1 MKINIEKWFPKR
13 AKDALSFLPTK
24 RVSLNLNLHHMTTIQ
39 NLNLHPIVEA
49 KAMRFVQYLQRHD
62 HWVELTKKQLTA
74 EYGSKYRKFLDPLI
88 KTGIVQVDHSYSSYL
103 QIGKK
108 YRATDL
114 T

>member
-1 MKINIEKWFPKR
+1 
-13 AKDALSFLPTK
+13 
-24 RVSLNLNLHHMTTIQ
+24 MTAIQ

-49 KAMRFVQYLQRHD
+49 KAIRFVQYLQRHNG
-62 HWVELTKKQLTA
+62 WVELTKKQLTA

-88 KTGIVQVDHSYSSYL
+88 VNNIVEVDHSYSSYL

-108 YRATDL
+108 YRAYNL